1 MATYVALINYTDQGI
16 RNIKDGPARLDA
28 TKKAFQAA
36 GAELKQFYLAM
47 GRHDIVIVAE
57 APNDETVA
65 KLLLQVG
72 SLGNVRTET
81 LRVFTEPEFRKIVS
95 SLK

>member
-1 MATYVALINYTDQGI
+1 MATYVTLIRYTEQGI
-16 RNIKDGPARLDA
+16 RNIKDGPARLEA
-28 TKKAFQAA
+28 AKKQFHSA

-47 GRHDIVIVAE
+47 GKYDVILVSE
-57 APNDETVA
+57 APDDETVA
-65 KLLLQVG
+65 RITLSIG

-81 LRVFTEPEFRKIVS
+81 MRVFNEGEFRKIVG